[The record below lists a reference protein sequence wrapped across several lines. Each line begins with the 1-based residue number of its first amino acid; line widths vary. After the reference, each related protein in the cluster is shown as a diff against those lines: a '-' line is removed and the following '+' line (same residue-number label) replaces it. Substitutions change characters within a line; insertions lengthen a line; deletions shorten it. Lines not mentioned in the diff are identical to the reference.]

1 VNGEVNKPDDPDLAQ
16 VVRACEGLLSPPAE
30 WKPFEGY
37 PGSLALCVLDAIWS
51 VNARYPIVRGVIQRY
66 RNQWRFQGSPDE
78 DGLPELLAMYDALG
92 GVDLFIDEVG
102 IRNRVSTQPGAM
114 YKGEAVFRAATELHN
129 LGVDTAEQ
137 FRLADGAQLGG
148 QAKDAWCAIPGQ
160 GSGVSWRYLRMLTGL
175 PDVKPDRMVI
185 RFLAAALSVEER
197 SVAPDRAVA
206 LVQAAAKHFG
216 IDQRALDHEIWE
228 YQSGKR
234 SGHDKVS
241 EKDQLAAVC
250 NSVSSLV
257 ITWPGSRCTSTT
269 TSMSLAAG
277 L

>member
-1 VNGEVNKPDDPDLAQ
+1 MILSGLLFGNCGKGRRVNGEVNKPDDPDLAQ

-129 LGVDTAEQ
+129 LGVTP
-137 FRLADGAQLGG
+137 L
-148 QAKDAWCAIPGQ
+148 
-160 GSGVSWRYLRMLTGL
+160 SSSVSPM
-175 PDVKPDRMVI
+175 
-185 RFLAAALSVEER
+185 AHS
-197 SVAPDRAVA
+197 SVAKPKTPGARFRAR
-206 LVQAAAKHFG
+206 
-216 IDQRALDHEIWE
+216 DQESHGAI
-228 YQSGKR
+228 SG
-234 SGHDKVS
+234 
-241 EKDQLAAVC
+241 C
-250 NSVSSLV
+250 SL
-257 ITWPGSRCTSTT
+257 GCR
-269 TSMSLAAG
+269 M
-277 L
+277 